1 MSEKRC
7 NFAKIFA
14 MEQSIRQNYIAEVQQ
29 IRNAINISRY
39 RAAKLANAEMLRL
52 YYSVGKFISLN
63 TRNAKWGTGALKSI
77 SNQLQ
82 QEMPGLKGF
91 SEGNMRKMR
100 LFYEAWQPVFEPQA
114 ENTFGLLPIADH
126 IELFDFRSP
135 LANKIRSTL
144 PNELESAE
152 NQAIVKRSPLANEL
166 GNEKC
171 SPEANELDAADIEQF
186 LRVGFTMH
194 VDIIAQTENDA
205 ERWFYIRKVARDFIG
220 KRQLHQML
228 TSDLYHQHGSM
239 PSNFA
244 LTLPDDKQRQ
254 VAMQTFKEDNVLDFL
269 KIPNPDLVDE
279 LDVEEQIVK
288 NVKNFMMSLGGE
300 FAFMGEQYR
309 LIVNGRERKLDLLF
323 YHRRMRCLVAIE
335 LKGGEFQPEY
345 AGKLNY
351 YLSALDSLV
360 KLPEE
365 NPSIGILLCR
375 DKDNTEVEFTLRDMS
390 KPMGVAT
397 YRSSQELP
405 EQYRNA
411 LPSAE
416 DLKRLL

>member
-1 MSEKRC
+1 
-7 NFAKIFA
+7 
-14 MEQSIRQNYIAEVQQ
+14 MEQSIRQNYINEVKK
-29 IRNAINISRY
+29 IREAISVCRY
-39 RAAKLANAEMLRL
+39 RAAKLANGETLRL

-63 TRNAKWGTGALKSI
+63 TRNAKWGSGALKSI

-82 QEMPGLKGF
+82 QEMPGLTGF

-100 LFYEAWQPVFEPQA
+100 LFYEAWQPVFEPQV
-114 ENTFGLLPIADH
+114 ESTFTIMPVVEH
-126 IELFDFRSP
+126 IELIDFRSP
-135 LANKIRSTL
+135 VV
-144 PNELESAE
+144 NEMGDA
-152 NQAIVKRSPLANEL
+152 
-166 GNEKC
+166 KC
-171 SPEANELDAADIEQF
+171 SPVANELDAADLESF
-186 LRVGFTMH
+186 LRVGFTLH
-194 VDIIAQTENDA
+194 IDIISQVEDYE
-205 ERWFYIRKVARDFIG
+205 ERWFYIRKTARDFIG
-220 KRQLHQML
+220 KRQLHQL
-228 TSDLYHQHGSM
+228 LATNLYHQQGSM

-244 LTLPDDKQRQ
+244 LTIPDEKQRQ
-254 VAMQTFKEDNVLDFL
+254 VAMRTFKEDNVLDFL
-269 KIPNPDLVDE
+269 VIENPDLVDE
-279 LDVEEQIVK
+279 LNVEEQIVK

-309 LIVNGRERKLDLLF
+309 LIVNGKERKLDLLF

-397 YRSSQELP
+397 YHSTNELP
-405 EQYRNA
+405 EMYRNA

-416 DLKRLL
+416 DLKRLM

>member
-1 MSEKRC
+1 MP
-7 NFAKIFA
+7 I
-14 MEQSIRQNYIAEVQQ
+14 QLRQNYIDEVRQ
-29 IRNAINISRY
+29 IREVIGVCRY
-39 RAAKLANAEMLRL
+39 RAARLANGETLRL

-63 TRNAKWGTGALKSI
+63 TRKAKWGTGALKNI

-82 QEMPGLKGF
+82 QEMPGLTGF

-100 LFYEAWQPVFEPQA
+100 LFYEAWQPVFEPQ
-114 ENTFGLLPIADH
+114 ENVLGIVPVTEH
-126 IELFDFRSP
+126 IELIDFRSK
-135 LANKIRSTL
+135 ASNIIRSQGV
-144 PNELESAE
+144 NELENAE
-152 NQAIVKRSPLANEL
+152 NQLIEKRSQPANEMD
-166 GNEKC
+166 E
-171 SPEANELDAADIEQF
+171 ELLRCF
-186 LRVGFTMH
+186 LVVGFDNHMR
-194 VDIIAQTENDA
+194 IISNVQTLDEQIFYV
-205 ERWFYIRKVARDFIG
+205 ERCAREFWG
-220 KRQLHQML
+220 REGLKNALRNNLYRQQ
-228 TSDLYHQHGSM
+228 GSM

-244 LTLPDDKQRQ
+244 LTIPDEKQRR

-269 KIPNPDLVDE
+269 VIENPDAVDE
-279 LDVEEQIVK
+279 LKVEEQIVK

-309 LIVNGRERKLDLLF
+309 IIVNGKERKLDLLF

-335 LKGGEFQPEY
+335 LKGGDFQPEY

-397 YRSSQELP
+397 YHSTSEMP
-405 EQYRNA
+405 EMYRNV

-416 DLKRLL
+416 DLKKLL

>member
-1 MSEKRC
+1 MCQKKVVTLRK
-7 NFAKIFA
+7 FFA
-14 MEQSIRQNYIAEVQQ
+14 MEQSIRQNYIAEVRQ
-29 IRNAINISRY
+29 IRNAISISRY

-100 LFYEAWQPVFEPQA
+100 LFYEAWQPVFEPQD
-114 ENTFGLLPIADH
+114 EHTFGVLPVADH

-135 LANKIRSTL
+135 LAN
-144 PNELESAE
+144 ELESAE
-152 NQAIVKRSPLANEL
+152 NQAIVKRSQA
-166 GNEKC
+166 
-171 SPEANELDAADIEQF
+171 ANELDEELLRCF
-186 LRVGFTMH
+186 LVVGFDNHMR
-194 VDIIAQTENDA
+194 IILNVQTLA
-205 ERWFYIRKVARDFIG
+205 ERIFYIKRCAREFWG
-220 KRQLHQML
+220 REGLKGALRN
-228 TSDLYHQHGSM
+228 DLYHQHGSM

-244 LTLPDDKQRQ
+244 LTLPDEKQRQ

-269 KIPNPDLVDE
+269 KIPNPDLIDE

-300 FAFMGEQYR
+300 FAFLGEQYR

-405 EQYRNA
+405 EMYRNA

>member
-1 MSEKRC
+1 MIEL
-7 NFAKIFA
+7 
-14 MEQSIRQNYIAEVQQ
+14 RQNYIDEVKQ
-29 IRNAINISRY
+29 IREAISVCRY
-39 RAAKLANAEMLRL
+39 RAAKLANGETLRL
-52 YYSVGKFISLN
+52 YYSVGKFISQN
-63 TRNAKWGTGALKSI
+63 TRNAKWGSGALKSI

-82 QEMPGLKGF
+82 QEMPGLTGF

-100 LFYEAWQPVFEPQA
+100 LFYEAWQPVFEPES
-114 ENTFGLLPIADH
+114 ENSFGIVPIVDK
-126 IELFDFRSP
+126 IEIIDFRSQGV
-135 LANKIRSTL
+135 
-144 PNELESAE
+144 NELENAE
-152 NQAIVKRSPLANEL
+152 VQAITKRSRGVNEL
-166 GNEKC
+166 ED
-171 SPEANELDAADIEQF
+171 ELLRSF
-186 LRVGFTMH
+186 LAVGFFNHMK
-194 VDIIAQTENDA
+194 IIAAVQTLDEQIFYVEHCAREFWGRENLKNALRNDL
-205 ERWFYIRKVARDFIG
+205 F
-220 KRQLHQML
+220 HQ
-228 TSDLYHQHGSM
+228 QGSM

-244 LTLPDDKQRQ
+244 LTIPNEKQRQ

-269 KIPNPDLVDE
+269 VIENPDLVDE

-288 NVKNFMMSLGGE
+288 NIKNFMMSLGGE

-309 LIVNGRERKLDLLF
+309 IIVNGKERKLDLLF

-375 DKDNTEVEFTLRDMS
+375 GKDNTEVEFTLRDMS

-397 YRSSQELP
+397 YHSSNELP
-405 EQYRNA
+405 ELYRKA
-411 LPSAE
+411 LPSVE

>member
-1 MSEKRC
+1 MIEL
-7 NFAKIFA
+7 
-14 MEQSIRQNYIAEVQQ
+14 RQNYIDEVKQ
-29 IRNAINISRY
+29 IREAISVSRY
-39 RAAKLANAEMLRL
+39 RAAKLANGETLRL

-63 TRNAKWGTGALKSI
+63 TRNAKWGSGALKSI

-114 ENTFGLLPIADH
+114 ENTFGIVPVAEK
-126 IELFDFRSP
+126 IELIDFRSQV
-135 LANKIRSTL
+135 ANELNEAKRSQGV
-144 PNELESAE
+144 NELESAE
-152 NQAIVKRSPLANEL
+152 NQSIAKRSQ
-166 GNEKC
+166 GV
-171 SPEANELDAADIEQF
+171 NELDEELLRSF
-186 LRVGFTMH
+186 LIVGFFNHMR
-194 VDIIAQTENDA
+194 IISNVQTLDEQIFYV
-205 ERWFYIRKVARDFIG
+205 ERCAREFWGRESLKNALRDN
-220 KRQLHQML
+220 
-228 TSDLYHQHGSM
+228 LYNQQGSM

-244 LTLPDDKQRQ
+244 LTIPDEKQRQ

-269 KIPNPDLVDE
+269 VIENPDLVDE
-279 LDVEEQIVK
+279 LNVEEQIVK
-288 NVKNFMMSLGGE
+288 NIKNFMMSLGGE

-309 LIVNGRERKLDLLF
+309 IIVNGKERKLDLLF

-365 NPSIGILLCR
+365 NPSVGILLCR

-397 YRSSQELP
+397 YHSSSELP
-405 EQYRNA
+405 EMYRNA

>member
-1 MSEKRC
+1 MRK
-7 NFAKIFA
+7 FFA
-14 MEQSIRQNYIAEVQQ
+14 MEQAIRQNYIDEVKQ
-29 IRNAINISRY
+29 IREAISIARY
-39 RAAKLANAEMLRL
+39 RAAKLANGETLRL

-114 ENTFGLLPIADH
+114 ENMFGVLPVTDH
-126 IELFDFRSP
+126 IELFDFRSQV
-135 LANKIRSTL
+135 A
-144 PNELESAE
+144 NELESAE

-171 SPEANELDAADIEQF
+171 SPVANELDAADIEQF

-194 VDIIAQTENDA
+194 IDIIAQTENDA

-220 KRQLHQML
+220 KRQLRQL
-228 TSDLYHQHGSM
+228 LISDLYHQHGSM

-244 LTLPDDKQRQ
+244 LTLPDEKQRQ

-269 KIPNPDLVDE
+269 EIPNPDLIDE

-309 LIVNGRERKLDLLF
+309 LIVNGKERKLDLLF

-335 LKGGEFQPEY
+335 LKGGEFQPEF

-375 DKDNTEVEFTLRDMS
+375 DKDNTEVEFTLRDMT

-405 EQYRNA
+405 EQYRNV
-411 LPSAE
+411 LPSVE

>member
-1 MSEKRC
+1 
-7 NFAKIFA
+7 
-14 MEQSIRQNYIAEVQQ
+14 MEQSIRRNYINEVNK
-29 IRNAINISRY
+29 IREAISVCRY
-39 RAAKLANAEMLRL
+39 RAAKLANGETLRL
-52 YYSVGKFISLN
+52 YYSVGKFISLS
-63 TRNAKWGTGALKSI
+63 TRNAKWGSGALKSI

-82 QEMPGLKGF
+82 QEMPGLTGF

-114 ENTFGLLPIADH
+114 ENTFGIVPIVEH
-126 IELFDFRSP
+126 IELIDFRST
-135 LANKIRSTL
+135 LSNIIRSQGV
-144 PNELESAE
+144 NELESDD
-152 NQAIVKRSPLANEL
+152 NQFVVKRSQ
-166 GNEKC
+166 GV
-171 SPEANELDAADIEQF
+171 NELDEELLRGF
-186 LRVGFTMH
+186 LTVGFFNHMR
-194 VDIIAQTENDA
+194 IISNVQTLDEQI
-205 ERWFYIRKVARDFIG
+205 FYVKRCAREFWG
-220 KRQLHQML
+220 REGLKNALRNN
-228 TSDLYHQHGSM
+228 LYHQQGSM

-244 LTLPDDKQRQ
+244 LTIPDEKQRQ

-269 KIPNPDLVDE
+269 VIENPDLVDE
-279 LDVEEQIVK
+279 LNVEEQIVK

-309 LIVNGRERKLDLLF
+309 LIVNGKERKLDLLF

-397 YRSSQELP
+397 YHSTNELP
-405 EQYRNA
+405 EMYRNA

-416 DLKRLL
+416 DLKRLM

>member
-1 MSEKRC
+1 
-7 NFAKIFA
+7 

-100 LFYEAWQPVFEPQA
+100 LFYEAWQPVFEPH
-114 ENTFGLLPIADH
+114 LLPIADH
-126 IELFDFRSP
+126 IELFDFRS
-135 LANKIRSTL
+135 TL

-152 NQAIVKRSPLANEL
+152 NQSIVKCSPVANEL

-171 SPEANELDAADIEQF
+171 SPVANELDAADIEQF

-194 VDIIAQTENDA
+194 IDIIAQTENDA

-228 TSDLYHQHGSM
+228 ASDLYHQHGSM

-411 LPSAE
+411 LPSAD

>member
-1 MSEKRC
+1 
-7 NFAKIFA
+7 
-14 MEQSIRQNYIAEVQQ
+14 MEQSIRQNYIDEVKK
-29 IRNAINISRY
+29 IREAISVCRY
-39 RAAKLANAEMLRL
+39 RAARLANGETLRL

-63 TRNAKWGTGALKSI
+63 TRNAKWGSGALKNI

-82 QEMPGLKGF
+82 QEMPGLTGF

-100 LFYEAWQPVFEPQA
+100 LFYEAWKPVFEPQA
-114 ENTFGLLPIADH
+114 ESTFAVVPVVER
-126 IELFDFRSP
+126 IELIDFRS
-135 LANKIRSTL
+135 AL
-144 PNELESAE
+144 PNIMRSQGVNEMESAKK
-152 NQAIVKRSPLANEL
+152 QPIVKRSPLANEIDDA
-166 GNEKC
+166 KC
-171 SPEANELDAADIEQF
+171 SPMANELDVADIESF
-186 LRVGFTMH
+186 LRVGFTLH
-194 VDIIAQTENDA
+194 IDIISQVEDYA
-205 ERWFYIRKVARDFIG
+205 ERWFYVRKAARDFIG
-220 KRQLHQML
+220 KRQLHQL
-228 TSDLYHQHGSM
+228 LATDLYHLQGSM

-244 LTLPDDKQRQ
+244 LTIPDEKQRQ

-269 KIPNPDLVDE
+269 VIENPDLVDE
-279 LDVEEQIVK
+279 LNVEEQIVK

-309 LIVNGRERKLDLLF
+309 IIVNGKERKLDLLF

-397 YRSSQELP
+397 YHSTSELP
-405 EQYRNA
+405 EMYRNA

-416 DLKRLL
+416 DLKRLM

>member
-1 MSEKRC
+1 
-7 NFAKIFA
+7 
-14 MEQSIRQNYIAEVQQ
+14 MEQSIRQNYIAEVRQ
-29 IRNAINISRY
+29 IRNAISISRY

-114 ENTFGLLPIADH
+114 ESTFAVMPVVDQ
-126 IELFDFRSP
+126 IELFDFRS
-135 LANKIRSTL
+135 AVSNK
-144 PNELESAE
+144 LESAE
-152 NQAIVKRSPLANEL
+152 NQAIEKRSPLANEL
-166 GNEKC
+166 GNERC
-171 SPEANELDAADIEQF
+171 SPVANELDAADIEQF

-194 VDIIAQTENDA
+194 IDIIAQTENDA

-244 LTLPDDKQRQ
+244 LTLPDEKQRQ

-269 KIPNPDLVDE
+269 KIPNPDLIDE

-335 LKGGEFQPEY
+335 LKGGEFMPEY

>member
-1 MSEKRC
+1 MCQKKVVTLRK
-7 NFAKIFA
+7 FFA
-14 MEQSIRQNYIAEVQQ
+14 MEQSIRQNYIAEVRQ
-29 IRNAINISRY
+29 IRNAISISRY

-114 ENTFGLLPIADH
+114 ENTFGILPVVDY
-126 IELFDFRSP
+126 IELFDF
-135 LANKIRSTL
+135 
-144 PNELESAE
+144 
-152 NQAIVKRSPLANEL
+152 RSPLANEL

-171 SPEANELDAADIEQF
+171 SPVANELDAADIEQF

-194 VDIIAQTENDA
+194 IDIIAQTENNA

-228 TSDLYHQHGSM
+228 ASDLYHQHGLM

-244 LTLPDDKQRQ
+244 LTLPDEKQRQ

-269 KIPNPDLVDE
+269 KIPNPDLIDE

-375 DKDNTEVEFTLRDMS
+375 NKDNTEVEFTLRDMS

-405 EQYRNA
+405 EMYRNA

-416 DLKRLL
+416 DFKRLL

>member
-1 MSEKRC
+1 MRK
-7 NFAKIFA
+7 FFA

-126 IELFDFRSP
+126 IEFFDF
-135 LANKIRSTL
+135 RSTL

-166 GNEKC
+166 GNGKC
-171 SPEANELDAADIEQF
+171 SPVANELDAADIEQF

-194 VDIIAQTENDA
+194 IDIIAQTENDA

-405 EQYRNA
+405 EQYRNV

>member
-1 MSEKRC
+1 MP
-7 NFAKIFA
+7 I
-14 MEQSIRQNYIAEVQQ
+14 QLRQNYIDEVRQ
-29 IRNAINISRY
+29 IREVIGVCRY
-39 RAAKLANAEMLRL
+39 RAARLANGETLRL

-63 TRNAKWGTGALKSI
+63 TRKAKWGTGALKNI

-82 QEMPGLKGF
+82 QEMPGLTGF

-100 LFYEAWQPVFEPQA
+100 LFYEAWQPVFEPQ
-114 ENTFGLLPIADH
+114 ENVLGIVPVTEH
-126 IELFDFRSP
+126 IELIDFRSK
-135 LANKIRSTL
+135 ASNIIRSQGV
-144 PNELESAE
+144 NELENAE
-152 NQAIVKRSPLANEL
+152 NQLIEKRSQPANEMD
-166 GNEKC
+166 E
-171 SPEANELDAADIEQF
+171 ELLRCF
-186 LRVGFTMH
+186 LVVGFDNHMR
-194 VDIIAQTENDA
+194 IISNVQTLDEQIFYV
-205 ERWFYIRKVARDFIG
+205 ERCAREFWG
-220 KRQLHQML
+220 REGLKNALRNNLYRQQ
-228 TSDLYHQHGSM
+228 GSM

-244 LTLPDDKQRQ
+244 LTIPDEKQRR

-269 KIPNPDLVDE
+269 VIENPDAVDE
-279 LDVEEQIVK
+279 LKVEEQIVK

-309 LIVNGRERKLDLLF
+309 IIVNGKERKLDLLF

-335 LKGGEFQPEY
+335 LKGGDFQPEY

-397 YRSSQELP
+397 YHSTSEMP
-405 EQYRNA
+405 EMYRNI

-416 DLKRLL
+416 DLKKLL

>member
-1 MSEKRC
+1 
-7 NFAKIFA
+7 

-114 ENTFGLLPIADH
+114 ENTFGLLPVVDH
-126 IELFDFRSP
+126 IELFNF
-135 LANKIRSTL
+135 RSTL

-152 NQAIVKRSPLANEL
+152 NQSIVKCSPVANEL

-171 SPEANELDAADIEQF
+171 SPVANELDAADIEQF

-194 VDIIAQTENDA
+194 IDIIAQTENDA

-228 TSDLYHQHGSM
+228 ASDLYHQHGSM

-411 LPSAE
+411 LPSAD

>member
-1 MSEKRC
+1 
-7 NFAKIFA
+7 
-14 MEQSIRQNYIAEVQQ
+14 V
-29 IRNAINISRY
+29 
-39 RAAKLANAEMLRL
+39 
-52 YYSVGKFISLN
+52 
-63 TRNAKWGTGALKSI
+63 
-77 SNQLQ
+77 
-82 QEMPGLKGF
+82 
-91 SEGNMRKMR
+91 
-100 LFYEAWQPVFEPQA
+100 
-114 ENTFGLLPIADH
+114 
-126 IELFDFRSP
+126 
-135 LANKIRSTL
+135 
-144 PNELESAE
+144 
-152 NQAIVKRSPLANEL
+152 
-166 GNEKC
+166 
-171 SPEANELDAADIEQF
+171 ANELDAADIESF
-186 LRVGFTMH
+186 LRVGFTLH
-194 VDIIAQTENDA
+194 IDIISQVEDFA
-205 ERWFYIRKVARDFIG
+205 ERWFYVRKVARDFIG
-220 KRQLHQML
+220 KRQLHQL
-228 TSDLYHQHGSM
+228 LVTDLYRQQGSM

-244 LTLPDDKQRQ
+244 LTIPDEKQRQ

-269 KIPNPDLVDE
+269 VIEDPDLVDE
-279 LDVEEQIVK
+279 LEVEEQIVK

-309 LIVNGRERKLDLLF
+309 IIVNGKERKLDLLF

-397 YRSSQELP
+397 YHSTSELP
-405 EQYRNA
+405 EMYRNA

-416 DLKRLL
+416 ELKRLM

>member
-1 MSEKRC
+1 
-7 NFAKIFA
+7 
-14 MEQSIRQNYIAEVQQ
+14 MEQAIRQNYIDEVKQ
-29 IRNAINISRY
+29 IREAISIARY
-39 RAAKLANAEMLRL
+39 RAAKLANGETLRL

-114 ENTFGLLPIADH
+114 ENTFGVLPIVDH

-135 LANKIRSTL
+135 LANIIRSTA
-144 PNELESAE
+144 PNELESTE
-152 NQAIVKRSPLANEL
+152 NQAVEKRSQPANEL

-171 SPEANELDAADIEQF
+171 SPVANELDAADIEQF

-194 VDIIAQTENDA
+194 IDIIAQTENDA

-220 KRQLHQML
+220 KRQLRQL
-228 TSDLYHQHGSM
+228 LISDLYHQHGSM

-244 LTLPDDKQRQ
+244 LTLPDEKQRQ
-254 VAMQTFKEDNVLDFL
+254 VAMRTFKEDNVLDFL
-269 KIPNPDLVDE
+269 EIPNPDLIDE

-309 LIVNGRERKLDLLF
+309 LIVNGKERKLDLLF

-335 LKGGEFQPEY
+335 LKGGEFQPEF

-375 DKDNTEVEFTLRDMS
+375 DKDNTEVEFTLRDMT

-405 EQYRNA
+405 EQYRNV
-411 LPSAE
+411 LPSVE

>member
-1 MSEKRC
+1 MR
-7 NFAKIFA
+7 KIFA
-14 MEQSIRQNYIAEVQQ
+14 MEQAIRQNYIDEVKQ
-29 IRNAINISRY
+29 IREAISIARY
-39 RAAKLANAEMLRL
+39 RAAKLANGETLRL

-100 LFYEAWQPVFEPQA
+100 LFYEAWQPVFEPQT
-114 ENTFGLLPIADH
+114 ENMFGVLPVTDH
-126 IELFDFRSP
+126 IELFDFRSQV
-135 LANKIRSTL
+135 A
-144 PNELESAE
+144 NELEE
-152 NQAIVKRSPLANEL
+152 TGNQTIAKRSALPNEL
-166 GNEKC
+166 GNEIC
-171 SPEANELDAADIEQF
+171 SALPNKLDAADTECF
-186 LRVGFTMH
+186 LRVSFTAHMEL
-194 VDIIAQTENDA
+194 VDYAIE
-205 ERWFYIRKVARDFIG
+205 ERWFYIRKTATDFLG
-220 KRQLHQML
+220 YRQLHQL
-228 TSDLYHQHGSM
+228 LISDLYHQHGSM

-244 LTLPDDKQRQ
+244 LTLPDEKQRQ

-269 KIPNPDLVDE
+269 EIPNPDLIDE

-335 LKGGEFQPEY
+335 LKGGEFKPEY

-375 DKDNTEVEFTLRDMS
+375 DKDNMEVEFTLRDMT

-405 EQYRNA
+405 EQYRNL

>member
-1 MSEKRC
+1 MIEL
-7 NFAKIFA
+7 
-14 MEQSIRQNYIAEVQQ
+14 RQNYIDEVRQ
-29 IRNAINISRY
+29 IREAISVSRY
-39 RAAKLANAEMLRL
+39 RAAKLANGETLRL

-63 TRNAKWGTGALKSI
+63 TRNAKWGSQALKSI
-77 SNQLQ
+77 SNHLQ

-114 ENTFGLLPIADH
+114 ENKFGILPVADH
-126 IELFDFRSP
+126 IKLIDFCS
-135 LANKIRSTL
+135 AAS
-144 PNELESAE
+144 NELENTE
-152 NQAIVKRSPLANEL
+152 NQAIEKCSQPANEL
-166 GNEKC
+166 REEKC
-171 SPEANELDAADIEQF
+171 SQPANELDEELLRSF
-186 LRVGFTMH
+186 LVVGFDNH
-194 VDIIAQTENDA
+194 IRIISNVQTLDEQIFFVK
-205 ERWFYIRKVARDFIG
+205 RSAREFWG
-220 KRQLHQML
+220 RESLKNALRN
-228 TSDLYHQHGSM
+228 DLYHQQGSM

-244 LTLPDDKQRQ
+244 LTIPDEKQRR

-269 KIPNPDLVDE
+269 VIENPDDVDE
-279 LDVEEQIVK
+279 LNVEEQIVK
-288 NVKNFMMSLGGE
+288 NVRNFMMSLGGE

-309 LIVNGRERKLDLLF
+309 IIVNGKERKLDLLF

-335 LKGGEFQPEY
+335 LKAGEFMPEY

-397 YRSSQELP
+397 YHSSSELP
-405 EQYRNA
+405 EMYRNA

-416 DLKRLL
+416 DLKKLL

>member
-1 MSEKRC
+1 MR
-7 NFAKIFA
+7 KISQ
-14 MEQSIRQNYIAEVQQ
+14 MEQSIRQNYIDEVKK
-29 IRNAINISRY
+29 IREAISVCRY
-39 RAAKLANAEMLRL
+39 RAAKLANGETLRL

-63 TRNAKWGTGALKSI
+63 TRNAKWGTGALKNI

-82 QEMPGLKGF
+82 QEMPGLTGF

-114 ENTFGLLPIADH
+114 ESTFAIMPVVEQ
-126 IELFDFRSP
+126 IELIDFRSQV
-135 LANKIRSTL
+135 A
-144 PNELESAE
+144 NELESA
-152 NQAIVKRSPLANEL
+152 KRSQN
-166 GNEKC
+166 
-171 SPEANELDAADIEQF
+171 ANELDEELLRSF
-186 LRVGFTMH
+186 LVVGFDNHMR
-194 VDIIAQTENDA
+194 IISNVQTLDEQIFYV
-205 ERWFYIRKVARDFIG
+205 ERCAREFWG
-220 KRQLHQML
+220 REGLKNALRNN
-228 TSDLYHQHGSM
+228 LYHQQGLM

-244 LTLPDDKQRQ
+244 LTIPDEKQRQ
-254 VAMQTFKEDNVLDFL
+254 VAMRTFKEDNVLDFL
-269 KIPNPDLVDE
+269 VIENPDLVDE
-279 LDVEEQIVK
+279 LNVEEQIVK

-309 LIVNGRERKLDLLF
+309 LIVNGKERKLDLLF

-397 YRSSQELP
+397 YHSTSELP
-405 EQYRNA
+405 EMYRNA
-411 LPSAE
+411 LPSSE
-416 DLKRLL
+416 DLKRLM

>member
-1 MSEKRC
+1 
-7 NFAKIFA
+7 
-14 MEQSIRQNYIAEVQQ
+14 MEQSIRQNYIDEVKK
-29 IRNAINISRY
+29 IREAISVCRY
-39 RAAKLANAEMLRL
+39 RAAKLANGETLRL

-63 TRNAKWGTGALKSI
+63 TRNAKWGSGALKNI

-82 QEMPGLKGF
+82 QEMPGLTGF

-100 LFYEAWQPVFEPQA
+100 LFYEAWQPVFEPQTN
-114 ENTFGLLPIADH
+114 NTFGIVPVVEH
-126 IELFDFRSP
+126 IELIDFRSAVP
-135 LANKIRSTL
+135 NIIRSQGVNELESDENQPIAKRSPVANEMGDAKCSAL
-144 PNELESAE
+144 PNELE
-152 NQAIVKRSPLANEL
+152 
-166 GNEKC
+166 
-171 SPEANELDAADIEQF
+171 AADIECF
-186 LRVGFTMH
+186 LRVPFTAHMELI
-194 VDIIAQTENDA
+194 DYPID
-205 ERWFYIRKVARDFIG
+205 ERWFYIRKTATGFLG
-220 KRQLHQML
+220 YRQLHQL
-228 TSDLYHQHGSM
+228 LATNLYHQQGSM

-244 LTLPDDKQRQ
+244 LTIPDEKQRQ

-269 KIPNPDLVDE
+269 VIENPDLVDE
-279 LDVEEQIVK
+279 LNVEEQIVK

-309 LIVNGRERKLDLLF
+309 LIVNGKERKLDLLF

-397 YRSSQELP
+397 YHSTNELP
-405 EQYRNA
+405 EMYRNA

-416 DLKRLL
+416 DLKRLM

>member
-1 MSEKRC
+1 MIQGMRH
-7 NFAKIFA
+7 
-14 MEQSIRQNYIAEVQQ
+14 NYIEEVKQ
-29 IRNAINISRY
+29 IREAISISRY
-39 RAAKLANAEMLRL
+39 RAAKLANGETLRL

-63 TRNAKWGTGALKSI
+63 TRNAQWGSGALKSI

-100 LFYEAWQPVFEPQA
+100 LFYEAWQPVFEPQTENIFGIVPVA
-114 ENTFGLLPIADH
+114 EH
-126 IELFDFRSP
+126 IELIDFRSQA
-135 LANKIRSTL
+135 ANIIRSQPANELQDTGSKVIIKRSALPNEMNEAKCSTL
-144 PNELESAE
+144 PNELDEE
-152 NQAIVKRSPLANEL
+152 LLRS
-166 GNEKC
+166 
-171 SPEANELDAADIEQF
+171 F
-186 LRVGFTMH
+186 LSVGFDSHMR
-194 VDIIAQTENDA
+194 IIAAIQTLDERIFYVERCAREFWGRENLKNA
-205 ERWFYIRKVARDFIG
+205 
-220 KRQLHQML
+220 LHN
-228 TSDLYHQHGSM
+228 DLYHQQGSM
-239 PSNFA
+239 PNNFA
-244 LTLPDDKQRQ
+244 WTIPDEKQRQ
-254 VAMQTFKEDNVLDFL
+254 VAMRTFKEDNVLNFL
-269 KIPNPDLVDE
+269 TIENPDLVDE
-279 LDVEEQIVK
+279 HNVEAQIVK

-309 LIVNGRERKLDLLF
+309 IIVNGKERKLDLLF

-397 YRSSQELP
+397 YHSTNELP
-405 EQYRNA
+405 ELYRNA
-411 LPSAE
+411 LPSVE
-416 DLKRLL
+416 DLKKLI